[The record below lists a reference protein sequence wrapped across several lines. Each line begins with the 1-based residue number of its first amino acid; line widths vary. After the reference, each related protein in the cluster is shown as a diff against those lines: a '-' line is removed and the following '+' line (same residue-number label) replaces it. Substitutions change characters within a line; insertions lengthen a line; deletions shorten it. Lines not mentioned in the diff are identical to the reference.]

1 MPRSVPRREE
11 AYPEMQKLQDLGNSL
26 AHSGLGGWD
35 DCASEL
41 SLTLGQEI
49 SLVKGSL
56 RNKDSS
62 IFFKVVHMIK
72 VVY

>member
-1 MPRSVPRREE
+1 MPRSVPRRED

-41 SLTLGQEI
+41 SLDTGSRDLSG
-49 SLVKGSL
+49 KGV
-56 RNKDSS
+56 
-62 IFFKVVHMIK
+62 FKK
-72 VVY
+72 QR